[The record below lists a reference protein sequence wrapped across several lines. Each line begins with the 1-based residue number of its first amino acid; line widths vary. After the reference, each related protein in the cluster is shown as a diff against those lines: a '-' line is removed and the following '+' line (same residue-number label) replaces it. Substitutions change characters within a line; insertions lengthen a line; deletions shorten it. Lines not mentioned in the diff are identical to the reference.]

1 MKSHLRKIFG
11 FQGWCSP
18 FHWGCCFCQLAAGT
32 KAANKTIYPSGM
44 QEEELR
50 RYFLGERSVS
60 ELAQDLHGS
69 VIRVDDIGSTVRIT
83 DMQGSFSLT
92 RLHLVMLCDAFLE
105 QALTP
110 EALNTVAFAL
120 MASDAFEWDDDITS
134 EVLLDWLAPEINF
147 ELNYE
152 TIHMHRGWLLGS
164 SEPPQ
169 RKSAEPLG
177 ATAAHLISVRTKI
190 SR

>member
-1 MKSHLRKIFG
+1 MRLCGNR
-11 FQGWCSP
+11 P
-18 FHWGCCFCQLAAGT
+18 VT
-32 KAANKTIYPSGM
+32 KVIYPSGM

-69 VIRVDDIGSTVRIT
+69 VVRVDDLGSAVRIT

-92 RLHLVMLCDAFLE
+92 RLHVVMLCDAFLE

-120 MASDAFEWDDDITS
+120 MASDAFEWDDDMTGV
-134 EVLLDWLAPEINF
+134 VLSDWSVPEINF
-147 ELNYE
+147 ELNDDFQCG
-152 TIHMHRGWLLGS
+152 TCNL
-164 SEPPQ
+164 
-169 RKSAEPLG
+169 
-177 ATAAHLISVRTKI
+177 SV
-190 SR
+190 

>member
-1 MKSHLRKIFG
+1 MSSPDSRVAGLCARKTG
-11 FQGWCSP
+11 FR
-18 FHWGCCFCQLAAGT
+18 QLPCYQV
-32 KAANKTIYPSGM
+32 IYPSGM

-50 RYFLGERSVS
+50 RYFLSERSVS

-69 VIRVDDIGSTVRIT
+69 LVRVDDVGSTVRIT

-134 EVLLDWLAPEINF
+134 EVLSDWSAPEINF
-147 ELNYE
+147 ELNNE
-152 TIHMHRGWLLGS
+152 TINMWRRVRGDS
-164 SEPPQ
+164 CV
-169 RKSAEPLG
+169 AEP
-177 ATAAHLISVRTKI
+177 AAKR
-190 SR
+190 